1 MGSEQTH
8 WGDFA
13 MNILEKE
20 DGGLE
25 YVTERSHWQ
34 RWMWQA
40 LLVLE
45 WQNTHD
51 GQLIDQLTS

>member
-13 MNILEKE
+13 MKILEKE

-25 YVTERSHWQ
+25 HVTERSHRQ
-34 RWMWQA
+34 RQMWQA
-40 LLVLE
+40 LLGLE

-51 GQLIDQLTS
+51 GQLID

>member
-8 WGDFA
+8 WGDCA
-13 MNILEKE
+13 VNILEKE

-25 YVTERSHWQ
+25 HVTENSHWQ

-40 LLVLE
+40 LLGLE

-51 GQLIDQLTS
+51 GQLIN